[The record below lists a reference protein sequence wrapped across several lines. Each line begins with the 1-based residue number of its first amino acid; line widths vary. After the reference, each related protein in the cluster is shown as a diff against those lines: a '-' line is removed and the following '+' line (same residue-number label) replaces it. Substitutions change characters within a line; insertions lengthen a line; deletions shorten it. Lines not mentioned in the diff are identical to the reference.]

1 MISQQQF
8 LGAQVMSKDMY
19 VNVPMQMAPESTA
32 TNMASGT
39 KA

>member
-8 LGAQVMSKDMY
+8 QGAQVMPKEMY
-19 VNVPMQMAPESTA
+19 INVPMQMAPESTA